1 MKLPFTSMFNRLT
14 RSNRFQRLTALGKS
28 GHCLDGP
35 LSKFNPSYSG
45 AVLTM
50 LVLFSSFISGCDIFG
65 AAVDERAPRISIV
78 RPFDEAL
85 VSGRNLLVAVSA
97 EALGDG
103 NFVSFINVNVNGVR
117 AGEAVYDGTSY
128 NLRINTYDYP
138 DGLYRVEAVAFDKFQ
153 ARGVSA
159 PVLVTIDNVSDGP
172 GPIMTIIDPVKGDD
186 VYGNIRVVARTEPGQ
201 PFVTRVDLL
210 VDGVPVLSET
220 ESVGGDTFVFDYDT
234 SVLGLGEHTLEV
246 KGFSGPTVFRIS
258 DTVTI
263 TITEDSGQNDGRPG
277 SLRWKGFGMSGEV
290 EGAPAIGF
298 NNDIYFGTSNDTLY
312 SFSPTGD
319 LKWRFPT
326 KGAIRSSVLVGNNED
341 VFVTA
346 EGGRLYGLTSQGAKL
361 WGWATNYSTGAEVRS
376 SPTLGSDGTI
386 YFGDSAGKLHAV
398 NSFDGLKAQGQ
409 WPANV
414 TGSSIVVPP
423 VIGRD
428 RTIFVAST
436 DGHVYAYDPNGVK
449 VWKSSDNIGSVMVG
463 MAMIE
468 KQLSVT
474 LPTGDVRTTTA
485 VVLYIVSND
494 RNLYAVAGE
503 DGSIL
508 WSYPLTGPLRS
519 GPIVGP
525 DGTIYVGTSIGLIA
539 LNQDTNAF
547 TPRLR
552 FVHVATDVG
561 TPVIDSNEVIYFMA
575 GTSLRAINPNNTPLW
590 QYELKTQADGPLT
603 ITRDGGLIVAGDD
616 QRLYSFETGSVG
628 LNPEQW
634 PTFQRNARHTGRLG
648 IDATDG

>member
-1 MKLPFTSMFNRLT
+1 MPG
-14 RSNRFQRLTALGKS
+14 Q
-28 GHCLDGP
+28 GP
-35 LSKFNPSYSG
+35 LSIKQVRSFWLIG
-45 AVLTM
+45 
-50 LVLFSSFISGCDIFG
+50 LVLVSGFLSGCDIFG
-65 AAVDERAPRISIV
+65 AAVDERAPRLQIV

-85 VSGRNLLVAVSA
+85 VSGRNLLIAISA

-117 AGEAVYDGTSY
+117 AGEAVYNGTSY
-128 NLRINTYDYP
+128 NLRLNTFDYP

-159 PVLVTIDNVSDGP
+159 PVLITVDNESDGP
-172 GPIMTIIDPVKGDD
+172 GPIVDIIDPQEDD
-186 VYGNIRVVARTEPGQ
+186 EVYGNIQVVARTQPGQ
-201 PFVTRVDLL
+201 SFVTRVDLL
-210 VDGVPVLSET
+210 VDGVPVLTET
-220 ESVGGDTFVFDYDT
+220 ESVGQETFVFDYDT
-234 SVLGLGEHTLEV
+234 SGLALGEHTLEV
-246 KGFSGPTVFRIS
+246 KAYSGPSVFRLS
-258 DTVTI
+258 DTRNVS
-263 TITEDSGQNDGRPG
+263 ITESSAENEGRPG
-277 SLRWKGFGMSGEV
+277 TLRWKGFGMTGEV
-290 EGAPAIGF
+290 EGAPAVGF
-298 NNDIYFGTSNDTLY
+298 NNDIYFGSSTDTLY
-312 SFSPTGD
+312 SFGPTGD
-319 LKWRFPT
+319 LKWKFAT

-341 VFVTA
+341 IYVTA
-346 EGGRLYGLTSQGAKL
+346 EGGRLYGLTSQGQRL

-398 NSFDGLKAQGQ
+398 NSFDGLRTSPS
-409 WPANV
+409 WPVDV
-414 TGSSIVVPP
+414 TNSSIVVPP

-428 RTIFVAST
+428 RTIFAAAT
-436 DGHVYAYDPNGVK
+436 DGHVYAYDPNGVR
-449 VWKSSDNIGSVMVG
+449 VWKTADNIGSVMVG
-463 MAMIE
+463 MAMVE
-468 KQLSVT
+468 KRLSVT

-485 VVLYIVSND
+485 VVLYVVSND
-494 RNLYAVAGE
+494 GLLYAIAGE

-525 DGTIYVGTSIGLIA
+525 DGTIYVGTSTGLIA
-539 LNQDTNAF
+539 LNEDTNAF

-552 FVHVATDVG
+552 FVHVASDVG

-575 GTSLRAINPNNTPLW
+575 GKTLHAINPNNTPYW
-590 QYELKTQADGPLT
+590 QYPLKTEADGPLT

-628 LNPEQW
+628 LNPGEW
-634 PTFQRNARHTGRLG
+634 PTFQRNSRHTGRLG